1 MFWTIKS
8 KIYELVVHV
17 TYHVPLKNAQITST
31 NTSNVIEIDRQQA
44 TNTSKKLYQTT
55 QKHTEWGKNL
65 SSYQYFQMIDT
76 YFVCFHFEYREH
88 T

>member
-31 NTSNVIEIDRQQA
+31 NTSNVIENKQQ
-44 TNTSKKLYQTT
+44 TLVKNSTKQHKNTQNEEK
-55 QKHTEWGKNL
+55 
-65 SSYQYFQMIDT
+65 I
-76 YFVCFHFEYREH
+76 
-88 T
+88 